1 MKLWQ
6 KIGLGLLILAFP
18 LAFGLYSLGIFKVL
32 APLEQNIKRD
42 VWEGTK
48 SFTHGVQADLGKY
61 LEEYNKAADPE
72 DREAIRQVIKG
83 RFPSIPADRIQ
94 NEVLRNF
101 LVNMRGY

>member
-1 MKLWQ
+1 MKTWQ

-48 SFTHGVQADLGKY
+48 SYTHAVQADLGKY
-61 LEEYNKAADPE
+61 LEEYNKAGPDDKE
-72 DREAIRQVIKG
+72 TLRQVIKG